1 MGCKILLSTTVSW
14 TSTARHAA
22 GFALAGAE
30 VEALAPRHAPVTASR
45 YIAASYVH
53 RPILGLASLR
63 QAIDRS
69 APDLIVPCDDR
80 AVGNLLKLHADEPA
94 NASVSGL
101 IERSLGRPERYSHV
115 MSRTASLAI
124 ARGLGIRVPETYPVA
139 SEEALEHCLDI
150 LGLPVVLKVDGSWGG
165 EGVVVA
171 KTRAEA
177 RAAFAKLASPPSR
190 IRSLGRAVRR
200 RDSHHLLTAL
210 TPRRG
215 RVSIQRFVHGR
226 PAASAF
232 ACWQGEI
239 RAAIYY
245 DVLVADGAIGP
256 PSIIRRIDNS
266 EMAEATQR
274 LASHFGLSG
283 LHGLDFIREQN
294 GAAHLIEIN
303 PRATQGGTLPFGP
316 GRDLAAAL
324 CGCVM
329 SSAVARDPIASDT
342 VVFFPRQW
350 LRDPAGECLREGH
363 HDVPWDDPAI
373 LRASLQS
380 LPPIAKF
387 AGRKQIAA
395 SIPVAAGPLHAPLP
409 EPAAG
414 S

>member
-30 VEALAPRHAPVTASR
+30 VVALAPRHAPVTASR
-45 YIAASYVH
+45 YVSASYVH

-63 QAIDRS
+63 QAIDRA

-80 AVGNLLKLHADEPA
+80 AVENLLGVHAREPA
-94 NASVSGL
+94 KSPVSAL
-101 IERSLGRPERYSHV
+101 IERSLGRPERYGQV
-115 MSRTASLAI
+115 ISRTGSLAI
-124 ARGLGIRVPETYPVA
+124 ARGLGIRTPETYPVA
-139 SEEALEHCLDI
+139 NEEALERCLDI
-150 LGLPVVLKVDGSWGG
+150 LGLPAVLKVDGSWGG

-171 KTRAEA
+171 KTREEA
-177 RAAFAKLASPPSR
+177 RAAFHKLASPPSR
-190 IRSLGRAVRR
+190 VRSLGRAVRR

-210 TPRRG
+210 SPRAG

-232 ACWQGEI
+232 ACWQGEVK
-239 RAAIYY
+239 AAIYY

-256 PSIIRRIDNS
+256 PSVIRRIDNP

-274 LASHFGLSG
+274 LARHFGLSG
-283 LHGLDFIREQN
+283 LHGLDFIREEN
-294 GAAHLIEIN
+294 GVAHLIEIN

-329 SSAVARDPIASDT
+329 PGAVSRDPIASNT

-350 LRDPAGECLREGH
+350 LRDPSSALLRDGH

-373 LRASLQS
+373 LRASLQR

-395 SIPVAAGPLHAPLP
+395 SIPVAAGPLNAPLP

>member
-14 TSTARHAA
+14 ASTARHAA
-22 GFALAGAE
+22 GFALTGAE

-45 YIAASYVH
+45 YVSASYVH

-63 QAIDRS
+63 QAIERA

-80 AVGNLLKLHADEPA
+80 AVANLLKLYAREAGRTP
-94 NASVSGL
+94 VSGL
-101 IERSLGRPERYSHV
+101 IERSLGRPERYSQV

-139 SEEALEHCLDI
+139 GEEVLERCLDV
-150 LGLPVVLKVDGSWGG
+150 LGLPAVLKVDGSWGG

-171 KTRAEA
+171 KTREEA
-177 RAAFAKLASPPSR
+177 RSAFHKLASPPSR
-190 IRSLGRAVRR
+190 IRSLGRALRR

-215 RVSIQRFVHGR
+215 RVSIQRFLHGR

-232 ACWQGEI
+232 ACWQGEVK
-239 RAAIYY
+239 AAIYY

-256 PSIIRRIDNS
+256 PSVIRRIDDPD
-266 EMAEATQR
+266 MAEATQR
-274 LASHFGLSG
+274 LANHFGLSG
-283 LHGLDFIREQN
+283 LHGLDFIREET
-294 GAAHLIEIN
+294 GTAHLIEIN

-324 CGCVM
+324 SGCVM
-329 SSAVARDPIASDT
+329 PGAAARDPIASDT

-350 LRDPAGECLREGH
+350 LRDPADALEGH

-373 LRASLQS
+373 LRAALQS

-395 SIPVAAGPLHAPLP
+395 SNPVAAGPLNAPLL